1 MTRNAIGGED
11 SRSKKTHFE
20 IVREET
26 EFRVSEMSKTKIVP
40 GFLLAFSLSL
50 FCRLCVCDCVSLAA
64 SPSGRLRRRC

>member
-50 FCRLCVCDCVSLAA
+50 FCRLCV
-64 SPSGRLRRRC
+64 